1 MGNAVLEKKFTL
13 FEAADMQIINGWVAT
28 EILQFFVQC
37 AMLGFELTN
46 FSLQIRVLLFRHK
59 VSSLA
64 LSPSVNGSLSRT
76 TLGESIRPDR
86 PQPPVL

>member
-46 FSLQIRVLLFRHK
+46 FRLHVRGFLFHHK
-59 VSSLA
+59 VGFLAFTIGERFIITENIGRVSS
-64 LSPSVNGSLSRT
+64 SRQAR
-76 TLGESIRPDR
+76 I
-86 PQPPVL
+86 PVV